1 MKCTN
6 CGASMERASTFC
18 GYCGTAV
25 TAASL
30 AATAVMV
37 QAASAPVAYAE
48 PSFAQPA
55 FAGMPV
61 MAGQADASSA
71 RPTQFPD
78 LPPYYQEAFAAIA
91 AGGRSASK
99 FNWAAFWF
107 NCFWYLYRGMW
118 VKSLC
123 LLGLNV
129 ATGGVAGLFIGI
141 YAGKYGNADLYQLRR
156 EGKQFW

>member
-30 AATAVMV
+30 TATAVMV
-37 QAASAPVAYAE
+37 QVASTPVGL
-48 PSFAQPA
+48 AQPA
-55 FAGMPV
+55 FAGMPS
-61 MAGQADASSA
+61 MGGQGEVSTA
-71 RPTQFPD
+71 RPMHFPD
-78 LPPYYQEAFAAIA
+78 LPPYYQEAFATIAI
-91 AGGRSASK
+91 GGRNASK

-118 VKSLC
+118 LKALI
-123 LLGLNV
+123 LLGISA
-129 ATGGVAGLFIGI
+129 ATGGAAGIFIAL
-141 YAGKYGNADLYQLRR
+141 YAGKYGNADLYQPRSD
-156 EGKQFW
+156 GKQFW